1 MVKSCGG
8 QRESDG
14 VVVPVIG
21 VQHNAP
27 GGKGP
32 DFGRAGGGGKREGM
46 TGTARSNNPGGQP
59 RPVELHRFPPVGQVR
74 ELQRKLWAAAKQSP
88 ERLDLLMVTDLM

>member
-1 MVKSCGG
+1 MVKSSGG

-14 VVVPVIG
+14 VVVPLIG

-32 DFGRAGGGGKREGM
+32 NFDHVRGGGKREGM
-46 TGTARSNNPGGQP
+46 AGE
-59 RPVELHRFPPVGQVR
+59 RPANYPDG
-74 ELQRKLWAAAKQSP
+74 QSP
-88 ERLDLLMVTDLM
+88 VVVDGRASVL